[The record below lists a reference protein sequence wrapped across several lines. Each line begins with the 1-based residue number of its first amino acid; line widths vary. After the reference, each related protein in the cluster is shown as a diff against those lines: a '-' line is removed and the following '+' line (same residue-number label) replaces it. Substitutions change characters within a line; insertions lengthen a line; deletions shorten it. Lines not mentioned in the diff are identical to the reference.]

1 MLALVTQGLTNC
13 QIADRLGVSRRT
25 VDHHISH
32 ILTKLDVANRTVA
45 VLVAERLG
53 ILGDSL
59 LEI

>member
-1 MLALVTQGLTNC
+1 VLALVTQGLTNC